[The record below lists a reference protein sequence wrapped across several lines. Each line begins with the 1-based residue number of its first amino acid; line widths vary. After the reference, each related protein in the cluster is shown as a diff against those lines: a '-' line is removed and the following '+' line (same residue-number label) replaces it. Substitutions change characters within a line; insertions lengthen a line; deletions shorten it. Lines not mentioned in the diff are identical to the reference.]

1 MSGLPDHVAGYGA
14 VAAFDG
20 DAACPALPVIPARPE
35 AAMVDKRRAGLGAA
49 IAAAGLR
56 DGMTVSFHHHL
67 RNGDGVLNAVLEAVA
82 QAGIGDLT
90 LAPSSVFATHAPLV
104 DHIAR
109 GTVTGLRTAYLAGP
123 VAQAISRGALARPVV
138 LHTHGGRARDI
149 ETGRVQIDVAF
160 IAASMAD
167 RAGNLSGARGPSA
180 FGPIGYGQVDAA
192 RARITVAVTDCLVDR
207 LPCTPDIPGTQVDHL
222 VVLDRIGDAARIVS
236 GTTQITTDPKGL
248 HIAGLAAGLIAA
260 SGLMRDGMSFQTG
273 AGGTSLAVAARLG
286 HLMTQAGVVAG
297 FASGGITAPIVA
309 LRRAGLVARLWNVQ
323 SFDLEAV
330 DSFARDPLHMGMSA
344 SRYANP
350 ARADSIVN
358 ALDVMILGAAE
369 VGADFDVNVTTG
381 SDGVI
386 MGGSGGHADAAAG
399 AKLAIVVTPLATNGW
414 PRLVERVTCRTTP
427 GAHIDA
433 VVTEA
438 GVAINPRRADL
449 LDRARRAGLPVMTL
463 AAMRALC
470 PPPRAVLRP
479 EADRV
484 VALCEY
490 RDGRVIDLV
499 RQTRARADDRG

>member
-1 MSGLPDHVAGYGA
+1 MTRALPDQVQGYGA
-14 VAAFDG
+14 VDPFAEDAPCPDLPLIPERAEAGAGDKCLPGLAA
-20 DAACPALPVIPARPE
+20 AL
-35 AAMVDKRRAGLGAA
+35 
-49 IAAAGLR
+49 AAAGLR

-90 LAPSSVFATHAPLV
+90 LAPSSIFAVHAPLV
-104 DHIAR
+104 EHIAR
-109 GTVTGLRTAYLAGP
+109 GTVTGLRTAYMAGP
-123 VAQAISRGALARPVV
+123 VAQAVSRGALARPVV
-138 LHTHGGRARDI
+138 MQTHGGRARDI
-149 ETGRVQIDVAF
+149 ETGRMPVDVAF
-160 IAASMAD
+160 VAAAMAD
-167 RAGNLSGARGPSA
+167 RAGNLTGAHGVSA
-180 FGPIGYGQVDAA
+180 FGPLGYGQVDAA
-192 RARITVAVTDCLVDR
+192 RARVTVAVTDCLVDA
-207 LPCTPDIPGTQVDHL
+207 LPCAPDIPGAQVDHV
-222 VVLDRIGDAARIVS
+222 VVLNRIGEAARIVS

-248 HIAGLAAGLIAA
+248 HIAELAAGLIAA
-260 SGLMRDGMSFQTG
+260 SGLMREGMSFQTG

-286 HLMTQAGVVAG
+286 HLMGQAGVTAG

-309 LRRAGLVARLWNVQ
+309 LHRAGLVARLWNVQ

-330 DSFARDPLHMGMSA
+330 ASYARDPMHQGMSA

-358 ALDVMILGAAE
+358 ALDVMILGATE

-381 SDGVI
+381 SDGTI

-399 AKLAIVVTPLATNGW
+399 AKLTIVVTPLATSGW

-438 GVAINPRRADL
+438 GIAINPRRAEL
-449 LDRARRAGLPVMTL
+449 AERARRAGLPVLTL

-470 PPPRAVLRP
+470 PPPREVLRP
-479 EADRV
+479 APDAPV
-484 VALCEY
+484 VAVCEY

-499 RQTRARADDRG
+499 RQRPG

>member
-1 MSGLPDHVAGYGA
+1 MTGLPDHVPGYGA
-14 VAAFDG
+14 VAAFAE
-20 DAACPALPVIPARPE
+20 DAACPDLPVMPARAE
-35 AAMVDKRRAGLGAA
+35 AGMADKRLPDLSAA
-49 IAAAGLR
+49 IAATGLR
-56 DGMTVSFHHHL
+56 DGMTISFHHHL

-90 LAPSSVFATHAPLV
+90 LAPSSIFATHAPLL

-109 GTVTGLRTAYLAGP
+109 GTVTGLRTAYMAGP

-138 LHTHGGRARDI
+138 LHSHGGRARDI
-149 ETGRVQIDVAF
+149 ETGRFQIDVAF

-167 RAGNLSGARGPSA
+167 AAGNLTGAQGPSA
-180 FGPIGYGQVDAA
+180 FGPLGYGQVDAA
-192 RARITVAVTDCLVDR
+192 RARVTVAVTDCLVDR
-207 LPCTPDIPGTQVDHL
+207 LPCPADIPGSQVDHL
-222 VVLDRIGDAARIVS
+222 VVLDRIGDASRIVS

-248 HIAGLAAGLIAA
+248 HIAAMAADLIAA
-260 SGLMRDGMSFQTG
+260 SGLMREGMSFQTG

-286 HLMTQAGVVAG
+286 QLMTQADVVAG

-309 LRRAGLVARLWNVQ
+309 LHRAGLVQRLWNVQ
-323 SFDLEAV
+323 SFDLAAV
-330 DSFARDPLHMGMSA
+330 ASYADDPLHQGMSA
-344 SRYANP
+344 SLYANP
-350 ARADSIVN
+350 ARADSIVK

-399 AKLAIVVTPLATNGW
+399 AKLAIVVTPLASSGW

-438 GVAINPRRADL
+438 GIAINPRRPDL
-449 LDRARRAGLPVMTL
+449 EARARHAGLPVMTL

-470 PPPRAVLRP
+470 PPPRAVLR
-479 EADRV
+479 ADADAHV
-484 VALCEY
+484 VAVCEY

-499 RQTRARADDRG
+499 RRPPE